1 MDRSVARKGALQ
13 PDSSTNVLSP
23 STSTRHASNSVLE
36 AGASERLAALEP
48 AVLVEAQSRIN
59 DTTADAADSMPAAVG
74 DGLASNPFSPSF
86 FAEVPQRA
94 ESHLQGSLPQETHSQ
109 ESYPQASRRQEIVPQ
124 DIVAQPAYA
133 NPLNTDTVKN
143 SSRDNS
149 QNTGLSDD
157 HLQVRLPEFGLTQD
171 LSVSSLE
178 TVPADLQPAF
188 SRFVE
193 YLEGNVASM
202 NIRRQLSTAL
212 LGMDDAQRARL
223 AEACVEHIVG
233 VDLTPSD
240 YGAIIQEMV
249 AQDCMLLQIPID
261 HSLSKA
267 AVIVITNKLIKYLG
281 PLPLKHQAAD
291 YVYTIGTK
299 RADKIVKLLHRVP
312 VSDRAE
318 IKDAFEQ
325 LTGRPLESVLRN
337 RMPTPSYWLANAC
350 LRNPTGE
357 CDAADML
364 RLALGRMPWTSAE
377 SGGILRMLSRRSI
390 AQIEHLFQRFQQQ
403 YFPDKPD
410 MDVKKMV
417 LSRMGRTE
425 RRQAELLL
433 SPDARDEE
441 HALKPEFYQA
451 FLMREDM
458 LGGSKTQVLRHLEF
472 LLPEGRNAV
481 LSAYSTL
488 FKASF
493 FDDFGKKYGE
503 TNVIGAWARR
513 PLRATRTE
521 LAYWRERLDALSA
534 KTSDTMAPAVGDL
547 LFDEIRPVPMCAAD
561 TLTYR
566 KAVLTQ
572 LAYSAKPLQR
582 DDLFIIFRHSTR
594 GLPDAD
600 LDKLESRLKKTKFS
614 EKDLFSYWRYTL
626 NSDEVYSSYR
636 SENIGDI
643 QNFEIEAGLAGS
655 GFENQPVS
663 DLISHS
669 GASVAET
676 PAAGEYAAE
685 VKPYGPLALLGQQGL
700 ASREAN
706 LGQPSERTSTLTSG
720 PRGIKPAESLACAM
734 HHSARWH
741 PLFFA
746 LPKALSMRQYDF
758 SPFLMLIDYDEW
770 NPDQNLR
777 EDIRTAYKAMYG
789 SVTSLDEKLAELF
802 SKKDRKKHPQLPLAV
817 MEGPLSEE
825 AQLYY
830 AHRHRIPKDRALR
843 IVLANSTSPDHEA
856 LKRRYAD
863 FKTSRLKP
871 EIALPRWGRAK
882 NTKFSDAHRM
892 KALGRD
898 LTFLGPATLQYA
910 KGFSAA
916 TFEDKVAH
924 LARFSKQARGAGP
937 VRWLLDTVGSH
948 RVFAQALELHTETL
962 RGEIERLRSQLAD
975 LQRDVQNMEAGSGL
989 AQAGLNGG
997 LNGGLTDGAASDLL
1011 ADVAA
1016 NQNAT
1021 HLDTT
1026 HLDVADQYQAKREAI
1041 QQTEKLIDAFE
1052 QFYGFFYREAED
1064 VLYSRSYDRELWS
1077 QRLGTAAAI
1086 IFAAGSAATL
1096 PAGFGLTAVAVAA
1109 SVPEAVAF
1117 FATLALPMLSCS
1129 ATRLAVRAA
1138 IKGGDYDYRPGS
1150 VALDAT
1156 KGFVAMTNPQLFPM
1170 LFAGQL
1176 LQQTLTHGAREKKL
1190 TAQFIA
1196 FLGKHFARF
1205 ATPADRDA
1213 LMALAMPQ
1221 VMESQKVEDTR
1232 NVSGQPFHA
1241 IDHLPLPVTPAA
1253 HSQTGAGHSSAQLI

>member
-23 STSTRHASNSVLE
+23 STSTRSASNPFLE
-36 AGASERLAALEP
+36 AETAGRLATLEP
-48 AVLVEAQSRIN
+48 AVPVEAQSRMN
-59 DTTADAADSMPAAVG
+59 GTTADAADSMPTAVG
-74 DGLASNPFSPSF
+74 DGSSANPFSPNF
-86 FAEVPQRA
+86 VAEASTRAASQTTVSQTTVP
-94 ESHLQGSLPQETHSQ
+94 
-109 ESYPQASRRQEIVPQ
+109 QEIVPQ
-124 DIVAQPAYA
+124 EIVAQNPAYA
-133 NPLNTDTVKN
+133 NPSNAESVKN
-143 SSRDNS
+143 SNRDNS

-212 LGMDDAQRARL
+212 LGMNHAQRARL

-233 VDLTPSD
+233 VGLTQSD
-240 YGAIIQEMV
+240 YEAIIQEMV

-261 HSLSKA
+261 HSLSKSGVA
-267 AVIVITNKLIKYLG
+267 VITNKLIKYLG

-291 YVYTIGTK
+291 YAYTIDTK

-312 VSDRAE
+312 VSDRDE
-318 IKDAFEQ
+318 IKVAFEQ

-481 LSAYSTL
+481 LSAYNTL

-503 TNVIGAWARR
+503 TNAIGEWARR

-534 KTSDTMAPAVGDL
+534 KTSDTAAPAVGDL

-663 DLISHS
+663 DLKSN
-669 GASVAET
+669 SVAPVAEI
-676 PAAGEYAAE
+676 PAAGEHAAE
-685 VKPYGPLALLGQQGL
+685 VKSYGPLALLGQQGL

-758 SPFLMLIDYDEW
+758 SPYLMLIDYDEW

-777 EDIRTAYKAMYG
+777 EDIRTAYQAMYG

-937 VRWLLDTVGSH
+937 VRWLLDTLGSH

-962 RGEIERLRSQLAD
+962 RGEIERLRSQLAN

-989 AQAGLNGG
+989 AQEGLNGV
-997 LNGGLTDGAASDLL
+997 LKGGPKGGATSDLL
-1011 ADVAA
+1011 ADAAA
-1016 NQNAT
+1016 NQ
-1021 HLDTT
+1021 DST
-1026 HLDVADQYQAKREAI
+1026 HLDVTDQYQAKHEAI

-1052 QFYGFFYREAED
+1052 LFYGFFYREAED

-1253 HSQTGAGHSSAQLI
+1253 HSQTGVGQSSAQLI